1 MFRPTTRRC
10 LVVALA
16 LAAAVPLRAEIIEQ
30 VLVKVNGEI
39 ITRSEFEKRQIAMLR
54 DRPELAKAGPNSPQL
69 AKAVEES
76 TPMLILDAV
85 DELLWLQR
93 AHEHGWA
100 MSAEQLGR
108 MIGDIRK
115 TNNLEDDATFKK
127 ALESE
132 GMTEADL
139 RKSLERSVL
148 IRQVQQV
155 DVQEKIN
162 VNDEEIRAFYDAH
175 SREFTSPSEVML
187 REILIAVPVSARGI
201 NVGESDDARAKAEE
215 IRGRLVAGESFPKLA
230 VEFSASPTKNNDGGL
245 VGPVKVD
252 ELDQPLQDVI
262 NNLKIGQVSEV
273 FQTNRGF
280 QIFKLESRSETKVK
294 SLEEARPDVS
304 RRVAEGKTRGEMLKY
319 LEKLREQAKIDFK
332 NDELKK
338 AYDKALTDRRAAVA
352 RDAAPK
358 S

>member
-1 MFRPTTRRC
+1 MFRPMTRLC
-10 LVVALA
+10 VVVALA
-16 LAAAVPLRAEIIEQ
+16 LAAVPPLRAEIIEQ
-30 VLVKVNGEI
+30 ILVKVNGEI
-39 ITRSEFEKRQIAMLR
+39 ITRSEFEKRQLAQLAA
-54 DRPELAKAGPNSPQL
+54 RPELAKLGPNSPQL
-69 AKAVEES
+69 AQAVAES
-76 TPMLILDAV
+76 TPVLILDAV

-139 RKSLERSVL
+139 RKSIERSVL

-155 DVQEKIN
+155 DVTEKIN
-162 VNDEEIRAFYDAH
+162 VTDEEIRAFYDAH
-175 SREFTSPSEVML
+175 AREFTSPSEVML
-187 REILIAVPVSARGI
+187 REILIVVPATERGI
-201 NVGESDDARAKAEE
+201 NVAQSDAAREQADELHK
-215 IRGRLVAGESFPKLA
+215 RLVAGEPFPKLA
-230 VEFSASPTKNNDGGL
+230 AEFSGAASRNNDGGL

-252 ELDQPLQDVI
+252 ELNPALQDLV
-262 NNLKIGQVSEV
+262 NGLKIGQISEV
-273 FQTNRGF
+273 LSTSRGF

-294 SLEEARPDVS
+294 TLEEARGDVS
-304 RRVAEGKTRGEMLKY
+304 RRVAEGKYRGEMLKY
-319 LEKLREQAKIDFK
+319 LERLRGQAKIDFK
-332 NDELKK
+332 KDEWKK
-338 AYDKALTDRRAAVA
+338 AYEKALADRRAAVA
-352 RDAAPK
+352 LETLPK

>member
-1 MFRPTTRRC
+1 MFRPMTRRC

-16 LAAAVPLRAEIIEQ
+16 LAAVPLHAEIIEQ

-54 DRPELAKAGPNSPQL
+54 DRPELAKLGPNSPQL
-69 AKAVEES
+69 ARAVEES
-76 TPMLILDAV
+76 TPNLILDAV

-100 MSAEQLGR
+100 MPAEQLGR

-132 GMTEADL
+132 GMTENDL
-139 RKSLERSVL
+139 RKSIERSVL

-155 DVQEKIN
+155 DVTEKIN
-162 VNDEEIRAFYDAH
+162 VTDEEIRAFYDAN
-175 SREFTSPSEVML
+175 SREFTSPSEVTL
-187 REILIAVPVSARGI
+187 REILIAVPVTARGI
-201 NVGESDDARAKAEE
+201 NVAQSDEARARADE
-215 IRGRLVAGESFPKLA
+215 IRSRLVAGDPFPKLA
-230 VEFSASPTKNNDGGL
+230 EEFSASPSKNNDGGL

-252 ELDQPLQDVI
+252 ELDQALQDVV
-262 NNLKIGQVSEV
+262 NSLKIGQISEV
-273 FQTNRGF
+273 IPTNRGF

-294 SLEEARPDVS
+294 TLEEARSDVS
-304 RRVAEGKTRGEMLKY
+304 RRVADGKYRGEMLKY
-319 LEKLREQAKIDFK
+319 LERLREQAKIDFK
-332 NDELKK
+332 NDELKR
-338 AYDKALTDRRAAVA
+338 AYEKALTDRRATMA
-352 RDAAPK
+352 RDSAPK